1 MAKRCPCDSSSK
13 KAPAKSVESAKPP
26 EVEIDP
32 LAAFKAFGA
41 EGTSAFEGPGAPS
54 AEIDSPE
61 SLSAPDVSVRLVP
74 DGEFCVGEFIGPDG
88 NRYRQMRK
96 KRGGGYLDW
105 SEPAD

>member
-32 LAAFKAFGA
+32 VAAFKAFGA

-61 SLSAPDVSVRLVP
+61 SLSAPDVSVRLLAP
-74 DGEFCVGEFIGPDG
+74 DEFIGSDG
-88 NRYRQMRK
+88 RRYRRVRV